1 MKLRQTLLAGAL
13 ALGVVGA
20 ACGDSEG
27 GTAQSGAAGGATTA
41 PAAEQTV
48 APAATMSA
56 AGAAPTTAPAAAGPA
71 ATAPTKLNLNT
82 ATREQFLS
90 VPGVGDRFVRE
101 FEEYRPYTTIAQFRR
116 ELGKYVS
123 QDQVAAWERYLYV
136 PVDPNKADAATLQQ
150 LPGVSAE
157 IAGQLIA
164 ARPYASTEAFT
175 AKLAQLTS
183 ADQAT
188 AARAYLVAS

>member
-13 ALGVVGA
+13 ALGVVGV